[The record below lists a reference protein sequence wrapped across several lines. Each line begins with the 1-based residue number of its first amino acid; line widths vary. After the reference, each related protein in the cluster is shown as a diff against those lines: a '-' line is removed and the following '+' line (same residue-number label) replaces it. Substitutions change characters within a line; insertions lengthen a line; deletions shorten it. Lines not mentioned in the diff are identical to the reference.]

1 MGNFDIFKIVNDGIK
16 EVSKNDIVKGVSKAV
31 SKGIDATVEATQSST
46 KKVVSAVEEDPAGT
60 IGKGLMGAAIGVC
73 AVAAAPFT
81 GGGSVLAG
89 ASLAGALGSGGA
101 IAGAAVLAAAGA
113 TGGVMAQADENE
125 RKEKQIREAKK
136 SAFKDGINEG
146 TYLAADTLKNMAS
159 FSLGLTALAY
169 YFARCDGSI
178 DEKEML
184 EMDYYLNSLK
194 MHKDMPKPIKNEL
207 VKIAKNDVLSFS
219 DVERYLDDVSVDTLK
234 GMLEV
239 INNIII
245 ADGVITDEEEE
256 AREKFIDYL
265 NKRKKG

>member
-16 EVSKNDIVKGVSKAV
+16 EISKHDVVKDVSKAV

-46 KKVVSAVEEDPAGT
+46 KKVVSAVEENPAGT

-101 IAGAAVLAAAGA
+101 IAGATILAAAGA
-113 TGGVMAQADENE
+113 TGGVMVQVDENE
-125 RKEKQIREAKK
+125 RKNKQIKSAKK
-136 SAFKDGINEG
+136 TAFKDGVNEG
-146 TYLAADTLKNMAS
+146 TYLAADTLKNMAA

-178 DEKEML
+178 DEKEMT

-219 DVERYLDDVSVDTLK
+219 DIEHYLNDISLETLN
-234 GMLEV
+234 GLLEV
-239 INNIII
+239 IDNIIK
-245 ADGVITDEEEE
+245 ADGVITDEEKKAKKE
-256 AREKFIDYL
+256 FIDYL